1 MLIHRITVSVSIIFA
16 ITLGLATVLI
26 EKDWVDFA
34 ALDIYTI
41 AQPSIVLDDEGAIIA
56 KFELDKRA
64 PIAFDKLP
72 KTLIQAF
79 VAAEDHSFFTHSG
92 ISARGIVRSAFVN
105 LMHGK
110 VKQGASTITQQIA
123 RLMFLSYERTWFRKI
138 QEVFIAIQL
147 ERQLSKEQILE
158 IYLNNIYFG
167 RGIYGVEAAC
177 RRLWNKPLQELTLP
191 EAATLAGV
199 AASARLYSP
208 LNAPGSATKRRN
220 LILQSMLKLNFITPD
235 EYKNAI
241 ASKMAINDFAPGNPI
256 RMYTQEWIRQW
267 AEQTFG
273 KDVLYQKGLKIKT
286 TINTPTQEHAEQAF
300 SDVVHKLR
308 IRLGDK
314 LNGGLISLEPST
326 GKIKA
331 MIGGYDFR
339 QSQYNRAMQAERQI
353 GSTFKPILYS
363 LAMRAGI
370 DMDSVF
376 IDEPIEMQM
385 PNGSIWR
392 PMNWDHKFNGP
403 MTLARAITKSVNTI
417 SIKLFLKISGSYVA
431 PWSRQF
437 GITRH
442 LTEYPSAALGTAEA
456 TVEKNAAAFN
466 VFANNG
472 IYVKPYL
479 VEWVKDEHGNKI
491 FESAISRKRI
501 LDARLCSRMVNLLE
515 LRMLSAQRQY
525 GKNWLSSQSIGKTG
539 STNGASTTWF
549 VGATPTL
556 TTALYIGCDD
566 NTPMGSSLLASTT
579 AFPIWHRFYKQLPAT
594 RKHFYKD
601 PSLNEYYVNWITGE
615 PAANKYEA
623 DVITLLR

>member
-1 MLIHRITVSVSIIFA
+1 MIRRVIVSLCIIFS
-16 ITLGLATVLI
+16 ITLGVATVLI

-41 AQPSIVLDDEGAIIA
+41 AQPSVVLDDEGAIIA

-64 PIAFDKLP
+64 PVAFDKLP
-72 KTLIQAF
+72 NNLIQAF

-92 ISARGIVRSAFVN
+92 ISGRGIVRSAIVN
-105 LMHGK
+105 IMHGK

-138 QEVFIAIQL
+138 QEVFIAVQL

-177 RRLWNKPLQELTLP
+177 RRLWSKPLKDLTLP

-208 LNAPGSATKRRN
+208 LNAPGGATKRRN
-220 LILQSMLKLNFITPD
+220 LILNSMHKLNFITR
-235 EYKNAI
+235 EEQA
-241 ASKMAINDFAPGNPI
+241 AATATKMVINDFAPGNPI

-286 TINTPTQEHAEQAF
+286 TIHTPTQEHAEQAF

-308 IRLGDK
+308 VKLGDK
-314 LNGGLISLEPST
+314 LNGGLMALEPDT
-326 GKIKA
+326 GQIKA
-331 MIGGYDFR
+331 MIGGYDFK
-339 QSQYNRAMQAERQI
+339 QSQWNRATQTHRQI
-353 GSTFKPILYS
+353 GSTFKPILYA

-370 DMDSVF
+370 DMNSVF

-385 PNGSIWR
+385 PNGNIWR
-392 PMNWDHKFNGP
+392 PVNWYNRFDGP
-403 MTLARAITKSVNTI
+403 MTLARAITTSVNTI
-417 SIKLFLKISGSYVA
+417 TVKLFLKISGAYVA

-442 LTEYPSAALGTAEA
+442 LTEYPSAALGTAQA
-456 TVEKNAAAFN
+456 TVEENAAAFN

-472 IYVKPYL
+472 VYVKPYL
-479 VEWVKDEHGNKI
+479 IEWVKDEQGNKI
-491 FESAISRKRI
+491 FEATPTSKRI

-515 LRMLSAQRQY
+515 LRMLAAQRQH
-525 GKNWLSSQSIGKTG
+525 GKDWLSCESIGKTG
-539 STNGASTTWF
+539 STNGVATTWF
-549 VGATPTL
+549 VGATPAL

-566 NTPMGSSLLASTT
+566 NTPMGSNLLASRT
-579 AFPIWHRFYKQLPAT
+579 AFPIWHNFYKKLPTT

-601 PSLNEYYVNWITGE
+601 PSLQEYNINWITGQPATSKHE
-615 PAANKYEA
+615 P

>member
-1 MLIHRITVSVSIIFA
+1 MIRRSLALVCVFFSIA
-16 ITLGLATVLI
+16 LGVAAVLI

-41 AQPSIVLDDEGAIIA
+41 AQPSVVLDDEGAIIA

-64 PIAFDKLP
+64 PVAFDKLP
-72 KTLIQAF
+72 KNLIQAF
-79 VAAEDHSFFTHSG
+79 VAAEDHSFFSHSG
-92 ISARGIVRSAFVN
+92 ISARGIVRSAIVN
-105 LMHGK
+105 LTHGK

-138 QEVFIAIQL
+138 QEVFIAVQL

-177 RRLWNKPLQELTLP
+177 RRLWSKPLQNLTIP

-220 LILQSMLKLNFITPD
+220 IILNSMRKLNFITTD
-235 EYKNAI
+235 EYNA
-241 ASKMAINDFAPGNPI
+241 AVATKMAINDFAPGNPI
-256 RMYTQEWIRQW
+256 RMYTQEWVRLW

-300 SDVVHKLR
+300 NDVVHKLR
-308 IRLGDK
+308 VKLGDK
-314 LNGGLISLEPST
+314 LNGGMMALEPNT

-331 MIGGYDFR
+331 MIGGYDFK
-339 QSQYNRAMQAERQI
+339 QSQYNRATQAKRQI

-370 DMDSVF
+370 EMDSVF

-392 PMNWDHKFNGP
+392 PMNWDNNFNGP
-403 MTLARAITKSVNTI
+403 MTLARAITMSVNTI
-417 SIKLFLKISGSYVA
+417 SIKLFMKISGAYVA

-456 TVEKNAAAFN
+456 TVEENAAAFN

-472 IYVKPYL
+472 VYVKPYL
-479 VEWVKDEHGNKI
+479 IEWVKDEHGNKI
-491 FESAISRKRI
+491 FEGAPASKRI
-501 LDARLCSRMVNLLE
+501 LDARLCSRMVKLLE
-515 LRMLSAQRQY
+515 LRMLSHQRHY
-525 GKNWLSSQSIGKTG
+525 GKEWIAGQSIGKTG
-539 STNGASTTWF
+539 STNGASSTWF

-566 NTPMGSSLLASTT
+566 NTPMGSNLLASRT
-579 AFPIWHRFYKQLPAT
+579 AFPVWYQFYKHLPTT
-594 RKHFYKD
+594 RKQFYKD
-601 PSLNEYYVNWITGE
+601 PSLQEYHVNWITGQ
-615 PAANKYEA
+615 PAASAHEP
-623 DVITLLR
+623 DVVTLLR

>member
-1 MLIHRITVSVSIIFA
+1 M
-16 ITLGLATVLI
+16 

-41 AQPSIVLDDEGAIIA
+41 AQPSVVLDDEGAIIA

-64 PIAFDKLP
+64 PVAFDKLP
-72 KTLIQAF
+72 KNLIQAF

-92 ISARGIVRSAFVN
+92 ISARGIVRSALVN
-105 LMHGK
+105 FLHGK

-138 QEVFIAIQL
+138 QEVFIAMQL

-158 IYLNNIYFG
+158 LYLNNIYFG

-177 RRLWNKPLQELTLP
+177 RRLWSKPLQELSIP

-208 LNAPGSATKRRN
+208 LNAPGGATKRRN
-220 LILQSMLKLNFITPD
+220 IILNSMRKLNFITTE
-235 EYKNAI
+235 EYKTAV
-241 ASKMAINDFAPGNPI
+241 ATPMAINDFAPGNPI
-256 RMYTQEWIRQW
+256 RMYVQEWVRQW

-286 TINTPTQEHAEQAF
+286 SINTPTQEHAEQAF
-300 SDVVHKLR
+300 SDVVHGLRVKL
-308 IRLGDK
+308 GNK
-314 LNGGLISLEPST
+314 LNGGMMSLEPST

-331 MIGGYDFR
+331 MIGGYDFK
-339 QSQYNRAMQAERQI
+339 QSQFNRATQAYRQV
-353 GSTFKPILYS
+353 GSTFKPILFA

-370 DMDSVF
+370 EMDSVF
-376 IDEPIEMQM
+376 IDEPIEMEM
-385 PNGSIWR
+385 PNGSVWR
-392 PMNWDHKFNGP
+392 PINWYNSFNGP
-403 MTLARAITKSVNTI
+403 MTLARALTRSVNTI
-417 SIKLFLKISGSYVA
+417 AIKLFMKISGAYVA

-437 GITRH
+437 GITKH

-456 TVEKNAAAFN
+456 TVEENAAAFN

-472 IYVKPYL
+472 VYTKPYL
-479 VEWVKDEHGNKI
+479 IEWVKDEHNNKI
-491 FESAISRKRI
+491 YEATPNSKRI
-501 LDARLCSRMVNLLE
+501 LDPILCSRMVNVLE
-515 LRMLSAQRQY
+515 LRMLNAKKQY
-525 GKNWLSSQSIGKTG
+525 RKAWISSQSIGKTG

-566 NTPMGSSLLASTT
+566 NTPMGSNLLASRT
-579 AFPIWHRFYKQLPAT
+579 ALPIWHKFYLQLPAT
-594 RKHFYKD
+594 RKRFFQD
-601 PSLNEYYVNWITGE
+601 PSLHEYHVNWITGE
-615 PAANKYEA
+615 PANSNTET